1 MQTVPDPSITDP
13 HPSDTGPIDGQ
24 CLTTLVGASQIAHR
38 VEEIARD
45 IVADFSA
52 SLTMVVILKNGLV
65 FGADLLRAL
74 GRAGA
79 RVEVEYACPNGPQI
93 TVPGLGDLTGR
104 DVLVVD
110 AILDTG
116 RTALQTME
124 VTRQAGAADIRLA
137 VLLDRPARQ
146 SLGPI
151 ADYTGFI
158 LPDRWVVGYGVDR
171 DEAFRERSDVAALD
185 LIPTP

>member
-1 MQTVPDPSITDP
+1 MQSIVDSNDANSAIGNQSVVDAQ
-13 HPSDTGPIDGQ
+13 H
-24 CLTTLVGASQIAHR
+24 LTTLVGASQIAHR
-38 VEEIARD
+38 VEEMARD
-45 IVADFSA
+45 IVADFSIDM
-52 SLTMVVILKNGLV
+52 TMVVVLKSGLV
-65 FGADLLRAL
+65 FAADLLRAL

-79 RVEVEYACPNGPQI
+79 RVRVEYACPSGLQL
-93 TVPGLGDLTGR
+93 VPSSDMSDLTGG

-116 RTALQTME
+116 RTALLAMDLA
-124 VTRQAGAADIRLA
+124 RHSGAANIRLA
-137 VLLDRPARQ
+137 VLLDRPSRQ

-171 DEAFRERSDVAALD
+171 DGSFRERSDVAALD
-185 LIPTP
+185 

>member
-1 MQTVPDPSITDP
+1 MQTIPGQNIPDSRF
-13 HPSDTGPIDGQ
+13 SDARTVDAGS
-24 CLTTLVGASQIAHR
+24 LTTLVGASQIAHR

-45 IVADFSA
+45 VVADFSIN
-52 SLTMVVILKNGLV
+52 LTLLVILKNGLV
-65 FGADLLRAL
+65 FAADLLRAL

-79 RVEVEYACPNGPQI
+79 RVELEYACPSGPQMI
-93 TVPGLGDLTGR
+93 APALGDLTGR

-116 RTALQTME
+116 RTALLTMDLA
-124 VTRQAGAADIRLA
+124 RQAGAADVRLA
-137 VLLDRPARQ
+137 VLLDRPSRQ

-171 DEAFRERSDVAALD
+171 DGAFRERSDVAALD
-185 LIPTP
+185 

>member
-1 MQTVPDPSITDP
+1 MQNTLDQNIPDTRPADARP
-13 HPSDTGPIDGQ
+13 VDAEH
-24 CLTTLVGASQIAHR
+24 LTTLVGASQISHR

-45 IVADFSA
+45 VVADFSTN
-52 SLTMVVILKNGLV
+52 LTLVVILKNGLV
-65 FGADLLRAL
+65 FAADLLRAL

-79 RVEVEYACPNGPQI
+79 RVELAYACPNGPQM
-93 TVPGLGDLTGR
+93 VAPGLGDLTGR

-116 RTALQTME
+116 RTALQTMDLA
-124 VTRQAGAADIRLA
+124 RQAGAADVRLA
-137 VLLDRPARQ
+137 VLLDRPSRQ

-158 LPDRWVVGYGVDR
+158 LPDRWVVGFGVDR
-171 DEAFRERSDVAALD
+171 DGAFRERSDVAALD
-185 LIPTP
+185 